1 MDDASLS
8 GCGKLPNQSAC
19 RDWRAAAMSTAGSAL
34 ISISI
39 GPSTSAS
46 SSRSHSSSPR
56 FRTVYART
64 PRDRDV
70 RELRPVTEGVL
81 RIDAVCG
88 QGVVLHA
95 VARVIQDHHHEPQFE
110 PDCRPEFDQPHHAT
124 AVTDHRNRGPI
135 RAPIAAP
142 IAVGI
147 PRLMDPKFA
156 ACMTDCDCLTHR

>member
-1 MDDASLS
+1 MWQAAKSVCMSRLASRGDVYRGIRLDIDQYRS
-8 GCGKLPNQSAC
+8 FDLCEFLAETLEFAEIPYGVCPNAE
-19 RDWRAAAMSTAGSAL
+19 
-34 ISISI
+34 
-39 GPSTSAS
+39 GP
-46 SSRSHSSSPR
+46 
-56 FRTVYART
+56 
-64 PRDRDV
+64 RDV

-110 PDCRPEFDQPHHAT
+110 PDCRPEFDQPHHAA

-142 IAVGI
+142 IDVGI
-147 PRLMDPKFA
+147 PRPMDPKFA